1 MFKAIRRKI
10 KNKVPKSLKDY
21 FFSIQQIPKRFSN
34 YKIVCENLKNSKTLE
49 IGGPSSMFYT
59 KLPIYQKIKS
69 LDVVNFSNKT
79 TWEGAIKEGY
89 TCNYYRNKFAYQHI
103 SEAAD
108 LEKINND
115 SYDAIISSHCLEH
128 VANPIKALMRWK
140 NVLSSNGIMLL
151 VLPNKIGNFDHKRK
165 DTTIE
170 HLILD
175 CENNTNEND
184 TTHFEESIQL
194 YDLDRRPGEKI
205 ALNTHINIV
214 NDNFNNR
221 EVHHHVFSK
230 KLIFE
235 TMKFCG
241 FEIINYLENNED
253 LITLCKKKIIKIQ

>member
-1 MFKAIRRKI
+1 MLKKYMRKL
-10 KNKVPKSLKDY
+10 KSYVPRTIKDY
-21 FFSIQQIPKRFSN
+21 LFSIRAIPKRF
-34 YKIVCENLKNSKTLE
+34 ENHKFICKHLKNKRILE
-49 IGGPSSMFYT
+49 VGGPSTMFYT
-59 KLPIYQKIKS
+59 KIPIYQKIKS

-89 TCNYYRNKFAYQHI
+89 TCNYYRNKFAFQHI

-108 LEKINND
+108 LEKINTD

-140 NVLSSNGIMLL
+140 DVLTSNGIMLL
-151 VLPNKIGNFDHKRK
+151 VLPNKIGNFDHKRNY
-165 DTTIE
+165 TTIE

-175 CENNTNEND
+175 YENNTNEND
-184 TTHFEESIQL
+184 TTHFNESIHL
-194 YDLDRRPGEKI
+194 FDLDRRPGGKI
-205 ALNTHINIV
+205 NLNEHIDIV

-230 KLIFE
+230 RLIFE

-253 LITLCKKKIIKIQ
+253 LITLCKKKTI